1 MRVIYSVWI
10 GFAIIILALFLFS
23 CNRKVNLQQS
33 KVTIDSSYRHKYDST
48 VDVNKTLSEAYESLL
63 QSSSNSDV
71 EFETTPCPDSG
82 KIGGSG
88 LPHIINRVTID
99 SKGNKIYEGQIKSFR
114 ESASVMERKYYSL
127 TQSYDSLAAK
137 KTELEN
143 NYSKLQEQ
151 KSKVVKSTFIPVWLC
166 IVLIISGLLWLNER
180 FSIVK
185 IPFLTKK

>member
-1 MRVIYSVWI
+1 MRVIYSVFI
-10 GFAIIILALFLFS
+10 GFLIIIAAVALFS
-23 CNRKVNLQQS
+23 CNRKINLQQT
-33 KVTIDSSYRHKYDST
+33 KVTVDSSYIHKYDST
-48 VDVNKTLSEAYESLL
+48 VEVNKTLSEAYESLL
-63 QSSSNSDV
+63 QTTNSTDV
-71 EFETTPCPDSG
+71 VFECPPCDSG

-88 LPHIINRVTID
+88 MPHVISKITVD
-99 SKGNKIYEGQIKSFR
+99 SKGNKVFEGAIKSYR
-114 ESASVMERKYYSL
+114 EAASVMERKYFSL

-151 KSKVVKSTFIPVWLC
+151 KSKVVKSTFIPIWLW
-166 IVLIISGLLWLNER
+166 IVLVIAGLLWLNER